1 MKGNSTADPVVGPAE
16 SPDPKWPTPIPKRIT
31 HPVES
36 RPSKRQGEAGDICKG
51 TTEGEVTIY
60 EYVSV
65 DQDWAG

>member
-16 SPDPKWPTPIPKRIT
+16 SPDPKWPTPLPKRIT
-31 HPVES
+31 HRVER
-36 RPSKRQGEAGDICKG
+36 RPSRRQEVAGNICDG
-51 TTEGEVTIY
+51 TTQGEVTIY